1 MLVEQATYLPTS
13 VWHFV
18 SVLSTASCNETSEV
32 LNFRQVRS
40 VWSAAC
46 KERTQRSDRCFFFL
60 LQALGVATDILVD
73 PFSLG
78 VWTDVDDTP
87 NANNENPATLRREV
101 RRSRMTSE
109 QKREHNRMLREQR
122 ERAQQRQA
130 NGM

>member
-1 MLVEQATYLPTS
+1 M
-13 VWHFV
+13 
-18 SVLSTASCNETSEV
+18 
-32 LNFRQVRS
+32 
-40 VWSAAC
+40 
-46 KERTQRSDRCFFFL
+46 
-60 LQALGVATDILVD
+60 ATDILVD

-87 NANNENPATLRREV
+87 NSNNENPVTSRREV

-122 ERAQQRQA
+122 ERGQQRQA